1 MLLWHRLVVFERHLA
16 IEAGDMTMA
25 QAMIFEDTRMMLL
38 YVVDDTTLS
47 HGISVSPVRWM
58 QLLDASR
65 LLAGRVGRNVPGSSV
80 PPGRRFSC

>member
-1 MLLWHRLVVFERHLA
+1 
-16 IEAGDMTMA
+16 MTMA
-25 QAMIFEDTRMMLL
+25 QAMIFEDTRMTLL
-38 YVVDDTTLS
+38 HTVCDTTVG

-80 PPGRRFSC
+80 PPGRRCRC